1 MDTVTSTPITK
12 RCTKCGKEKP
22 ITEFGRNPAVKDG
35 FNTQCKECKCKYQRQ
50 YYIRH
55 KKASSSSE
63 LAISCQQNPEF
74 ADKTPRELIASVKA
88 LIAELRARGYEYEG
102 RLTYLQTIAL

>member
-12 RCTKCGKEKP
+12 RCTKCGQEKP
-22 ITEFGRNPAVKDG
+22 ITEFCKKTGSPDG
-35 FNTQCKECKCKYQRQ
+35 HNYTCKECRSKYHHQW
-50 YYIRH
+50 YVN
-55 KKASSSSE
+55 KTASKRSE
-63 LAISCQQNPEF
+63 PTPPYTPNPEF
-74 ADKTPRELIASVKA
+74 ADKTPRELIVSVKA